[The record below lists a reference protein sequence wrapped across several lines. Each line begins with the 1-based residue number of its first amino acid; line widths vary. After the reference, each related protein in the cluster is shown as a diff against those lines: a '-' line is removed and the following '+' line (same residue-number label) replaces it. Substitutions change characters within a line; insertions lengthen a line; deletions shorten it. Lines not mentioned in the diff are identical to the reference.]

1 MPHFLACPDRSR
13 PDAPSPASPKREAF
27 AASPKRAVAE
37 TAAPFAAE
45 FAAPRRVVFVV
56 RGRPG
61 PTDRPA
67 LPPGSPESWGAITEN
82 TVLHQAAYPFPVFPP
97 CR

>member
-1 MPHFLACPDRSR
+1 MPHL
-13 PDAPSPASPKREAF
+13 
-27 AASPKRAVAE
+27 AASPVRSPFRP
-37 TAAPFAAE
+37 APCPP
-45 FAAPRRVVFVV
+45 PRPMPPVVFVV

-61 PTDRPA
+61 PGDRPA

-97 CR
+97 SR

>member
-1 MPHFLACPDRSR
+1 MPHLLAYPARPHARLAPRCPAPPRPVPSR
-13 PDAPSPASPKREAF
+13 PASPRP
-27 AASPKRAVAE
+27 AAS
-37 TAAPFAAE
+37 
-45 FAAPRRVVFVV
+45 RVVFVV

-61 PTDRPA
+61 PADRPA

-82 TVLHQAAYPFPVFPP
+82 TVLHDAAYPFPIYPA